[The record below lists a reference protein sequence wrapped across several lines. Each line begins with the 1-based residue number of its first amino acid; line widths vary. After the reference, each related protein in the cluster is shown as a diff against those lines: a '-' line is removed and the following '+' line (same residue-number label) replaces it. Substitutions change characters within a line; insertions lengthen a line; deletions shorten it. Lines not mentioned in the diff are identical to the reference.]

1 MSCGRIVVAGAEFA
15 LVVRWHGRS
24 KPSFRE
30 KESKNYFSGWKRS
43 ETRTFG
49 L

>member
-1 MSCGRIVVAGAEFA
+1 MPRGRVVVAGVEFA

-30 KESKNYFSGWKRS
+30 KESKNHFSGWKRS